1 MKEYIVQVSDP
12 AVWDTLHPEI
22 IASGGGT
29 YVPDRAVLC
38 LNERPFNDYLA
49 HYELSDAEA
58 QLLEQDPRVLMVEL
72 QADLRPGVEKGFQG
86 TRSTYTYD
94 KSNTTT
100 ANMKN
105 WGLLRGINPANPFGS
120 GTSASGEFTYNLDGT
135 GVDIVV
141 VDTGVEPGHPEFAVN
156 ADGSGGSRVVD
167 FNWYNLGVPGI
178 YESSYYGGYTGDSD
192 GHGSNCAS
200 IAAGNTCGWA
210 SGSAIY
216 SIRIFAGTRI
226 YGSATSLGAINSDV
240 CFDLVRAFHLAKRA
254 AAISNNVTEFT
265 ANYTVSLGHSID
277 ATSLYYQLKAAG
289 NTNGHIRPTICT
301 NSWGYRSSYPV
312 FSYANYRGSQIAIT
326 SYSQGAA
333 YGMVNYQHPYSQV
346 SYLDQSANNCGAAG
360 VIMLGSAGNYYHKID
375 VPGGADYNN
384 YYQFGPN
391 AVYYH
396 RGQSPTSASTFIT
409 VGAIDNATA
418 REQKAYF
425 SESGPRIDV
434 YAPGVMIMGAYANKS
449 YQTAAVA
456 DPRASGYYLNKISGT
471 SQATPQVTGM
481 LACVLQARPN
491 MTVEEARKFIA
502 THSVNGGLTFTG
514 TDNYSNQN
522 SLQGSSNRILQ
533 TPFTSPSRGDITVS

>member
-22 IASGGGT
+22 LASGGST
-29 YVPDRAVLC
+29 YIPNRAVTC
-38 LNERPFNDYLA
+38 VNERPFNDYLA
-49 HYELSDAEA
+49 HYELTDAEA

-86 TRSTYTYD
+86 TRPTYTYD
-94 KSNTTT
+94 KSTTTT

-105 WGLLRGINPANPFGS
+105 WGLLRGTRPANPFGS

-135 GVDIVV
+135 GVDIIVI
-141 VDTGVEPGHPEFAVN
+141 DTGVEPDHPEFAVN

-178 YESSYYGGYTGDSD
+178 YESSYYGGYMGDSD

-210 SGSAIY
+210 SGSKIY

-240 CFDLVRAFHLAKRA
+240 CFDLVRAFHLAKQA

-277 ATSLYYQLKAAG
+277 ATSLYYQLKASG
-289 NTNGHIRPTICT
+289 NTNGHVRPTICT

-312 FSYANYRGSQIAIT
+312 FSYANYRGSQISIT

-360 VIMLGSAGNYYHKID
+360 VIMLGAAGNYYHKID

-418 REQKAYF
+418 REQKVYF
-425 SESGPRIDV
+425 SESGPRVDV
-434 YAPGVMIMGAYANKS
+434 YAPGVMIMGAYANKP

-491 MTVEEARKFIA
+491 MTGEEARKFIA
-502 THSVNGGLTFTG
+502 THSVNGSLTFTG

-522 SLQGSSNRILQ
+522 SLQGSANRILQ
-533 TPFTSPSRGDITVS
+533 TPFTAPSRGDITVS

>member
-12 AVWDTLHPEI
+12 AVWDSLHSEI
-22 IASGGGT
+22 ISSGGGT
-29 YVPDRAVLC
+29 YIPNRAVLC
-38 LNERPFNDYLA
+38 INERPFNDYLA

-72 QADLRPGVEKGFQG
+72 QADLRPGVEKRFQG
-86 TRSTYTYD
+86 TRPTYTYD
-94 KSNTTT
+94 KSTTTT

-105 WGLLRGINPANPFGS
+105 WGLLRGTNPTNVFGAN
-120 GTSASGEFTYNLDGT
+120 TSASGSFTYNLDGT
-135 GVDIVV
+135 GVEIIV

-178 YESSYYGGYTGDSD
+178 YESATYGGYTGDSD

-216 SIRIFAGTRI
+216 SIRIFAGSRI
-226 YGSATSLGAINSDV
+226 YGTAMSLSAINSDV

-254 AAISNNVTEFT
+254 AAISNNVTEFS
-265 ANYTVSLGHSID
+265 ANYSVSLGHQID

-289 NTNGHIRPTICT
+289 NTNGHVRPTICT
-301 NSWGYRSSYPV
+301 NSWGYRSGYPA

-333 YGMVNYQHPYSQV
+333 YGMVNYQHPYSGV

-360 VIMLGSAGNYYHKID
+360 VIMLGAAGNYYHKID
-375 VPGGADYNN
+375 NPGGQDYNN
-384 YYQFGPN
+384 YYYNGFSN
-391 AVYYH
+391 VYYH
-396 RGQSPTSASTFIT
+396 RGQSPTAANTFIT
-409 VGAIDNATA
+409 VGAIDNSTA
-418 REQKAYF
+418 REQKPYF

-434 YAPGVMIMGAYANKS
+434 YAPGVMVMGAYANKP

-456 DPRASGYYLNKISGT
+456 DPRAAGYYLNKISGT

-481 LACVLQARPN
+481 LACALQARPT
-491 MTVEEARKFIA
+491 MTGEEARQFVA
-502 THSVNGGLTFTG
+502 THSLKNGLTFTG
-514 TDNYSNQN
+514 TDNYSNTN
-522 SLQGSSNRILQ
+522 SLQGSANRILQ
-533 TPFTSPSRGDITVS
+533 SPFTSPGRGDITVS

>member
-120 GTSASGEFTYNLDGT
+120 GTSASVEFTYNLDGT

-289 NTNGHIRPTICT
+289 NTNGHVRPTICT

-312 FSYANYRGSQIAIT
+312 FSYANYRGSQISIT

-522 SLQGSSNRILQ
+522 SLQGSANRILQ
-533 TPFTSPSRGDITVS
+533 TPFTAPSRGDITVS